1 MLTDKKVQ
9 KLAKELKIDTF
20 TVRREYLQLLFLK
33 YFYAENNT
41 DQVFFKGGT
50 ALRLLYDSFRFS
62 EDLDFTSVLGKEK
75 LRKTI
80 EKSLKKLQKEVSD
93 LSFKEQ
99 ESIADSYTGKIYQ
112 QLEELDFP
120 LTVRLDFSMREE
132 PYRTDSSLIETQFP
146 VSPYPQVS
154 HLTIEEILAE
164 KVRAVTVRVR
174 GRDIFDLWFI
184 LSKKVDIDW
193 KLVEKKMDLYEDR
206 TATPETLIE
215 RINGISQ
222 KKIKNDLAKFLPA
235 SHRNLTEEI
244 KDMALEKLEAEK

>member
-20 TVRREYLQLLFLK
+20 TVRREYLQLLFLN

-50 ALRLLYDSFRFS
+50 ALRFLYDSFRFS
-62 EDLDFTSVLGKEK
+62 EDLDFTSVLEKEK

-80 EKSLKKLQKEVSD
+80 ERSLKKLQKEVSD

-99 ESIADSYTGKIYQ
+99 ESITDSYTGKIYQ

-146 VSPYPQVS
+146 ISPYPQVS
-154 HLTIEEILAE
+154 HLTIEEMLAE

-222 KKIKNDLAKFLPA
+222 KKIENDLAKFLPA
-235 SHRNLTEEI
+235 SRRNLTEEI
-244 KDMALEKLEAEK
+244 KDMALEKLETEK